1 MMARSSVWRNLA
13 ICGHASAG
21 KTTLVDRLL
30 AESGAVPG
38 KPDITDKTSVCDFDE
53 EEKAHGHSIES
64 SLVHLSH
71 RETQFN
77 LIDTPGY
84 SDFIAGMIVSMAVV
98 DCAVVCINAHD
109 GVQLNTRR
117 AMAEAEKAGI
127 ARMIVVTKMDDPQ
140 IDRRRPHIEALARST
155 NQ

>member
-1 MMARSSVWRNLA
+1 MARSSGWRNLS